1 MNRKEDL
8 TVIKIEDYPLTR
20 VPQDKRVSFLSV
32 AIVHMGMLT
41 ALDQFMLGAVLG
53 NAMTLIDAFTAI
65 FVGSLI
71 FGVVTYGL
79 GLAGMREGISG
90 SLLARWCGFGRLGS
104 VLIGVV
110 VAVSLLGWFG
120 IQNAIFAKSLDFALG
135 NKLGFGLAAGLSGTL
150 LTILV
155 AFGFKALRIAA
166 RIAVPM
172 FIMLVAFISVTALS
186 GHNLQEIIQLVPPG
200 EPLTI
205 SAGITIVVG
214 GAIVA
219 SLMTPDLTRYSKN
232 GKHVLGV
239 TLFTIIAGEFVVNG
253 LAILIAKTL
262 GTADVVTIMSQ
273 AAGGAGLLVVVFST
287 LRVNDLNLYSSSLGI
302 VNAVEGITGKKLKY
316 TYTTL
321 VIGILGTTLSVL
333 GILDRFVDFLTVLGV
348 VFPPIIGIMLVDYY
362 LLRSHRKIL
371 DESRSTGQLPNET
384 PTIGWAAIVASIAG
398 GAVGLATEWGVPT
411 INSLVAAS
419 LLYWVLKLAFSRAQK
434 PLASQKS
441 L

>member
-1 MNRKEDL
+1 M
-8 TVIKIEDYPLTR
+8 IKIEDYPLSR

-32 AIVHMGMLT
+32 AMVHMGMLT

-53 NAMTLIDAFTAI
+53 NSMTLLEAFTAI
-65 FVGSLI
+65 FVGSVI
-71 FGVVTYGL
+71 FGVVTFAL
-79 GLAGMREGISG
+79 GYAGMREGVSG

-120 IQNAIFAKSLDFALG
+120 IQNAIFAKSLNFALQDR
-135 NKLGFGLAAGLSGTL
+135 LGFAWSAALSGSL

-172 FIMLVAFISVTALS
+172 FIVLVAFISVTTLT
-186 GHNLQEIIQLVPPG
+186 GHNLAEILRLAPPG

-239 TLFTIIAGEFVVNG
+239 TLSTIIAGEFIVNG
-253 LAILIAKTL
+253 LAILIAKAI

-273 AAGGAGLLVVVFST
+273 VAGGAGLLVVVFST

-302 VNAVEGITGKKLKY
+302 VNAVEGITGKRLKY
-316 TYTTL
+316 TSTTI

-362 LLRSHRKIL
+362 ILRSHRKIL
-371 DESRSTGQLPNET
+371 DESRARGELPNQT
-384 PTIGWAAIVASIAG
+384 PTIGWAAIIASIAG
-398 GAVGLATEWGVPT
+398 GVVGLVTEWGVPT
-411 INSLVAAS
+411 INSLLAAS
-419 LLYWVLKLAFSRAQK
+419 LLFWLLKLPSR
-434 PLASQKS
+434 KS
-441 L
+441 VAVTN

>member
-1 MNRKEDL
+1 
-8 TVIKIEDYPLTR
+8 VIKIEDYPLTR

-53 NAMTLIDAFTAI
+53 HSMTLIDAFTAI

-120 IQNAIFAKSLDFALG
+120 IQNAIFAKSLDFALA

-172 FIMLVAFISVTALS
+172 FIMLVAYISYITLT
-186 GHNLQEIIQLVPPG
+186 GHNLPEIIQLMPPG
-200 EPLTI
+200 DPLSI

-232 GKHVLGV
+232 SKHVFGV
-239 TLFTIIAGEFVVNG
+239 TILTIVAGEFVVNG
-253 LAILIAKTL
+253 LALLIAKTL

-273 AAGGAGLLVVVFST
+273 VAGGAGLLVVVFST

-302 VNAVEGITGKKLKY
+302 VNAVEGMTGKRLKY
-316 TYTTL
+316 TATTL
-321 VIGILGTTLSVL
+321 VIGVLGTTLSVL

-348 VFPPIIGIMLVDYY
+348 VFPPIIGVMLVDYY
-362 LLRSHRKIL
+362 LLRTHRKIL
-371 DESRSTGQLPNET
+371 DESRQEGKLPDQT
-384 PTIGWAAIVASIAG
+384 PTIGWAAIIASIAG
-398 GAVGLATEWGVPT
+398 SIVGLVTEWGVPT
-411 INSLVAAS
+411 INSLLAAS
-419 LLYWVLKLAFSRAQK
+419 LLYWALKLTVSRSQK
-434 PLASQKS
+434 PASAQS
-441 L
+441 